1 VVDHIDDA
9 ARDELAG
16 EGMTLEKPMD
26 NAAFAH
32 RVWPAQA
39 GALTLIR
46 GDIRRWLGPL
56 EVMPEVED
64 DLVLAV
70 NEAASNVIDH
80 AYRTPGDSAV
90 IEVFFWTEPGAVLLE
105 VVDHGQWRPPG
116 PHSTGLGRGIEIM
129 QRLVEG
135 VLIRY
140 DARGTRVLL
149 RHSLPGHPRAVTA
162 HRPTPAARALG
173 PMNEAARETSD
184 KGLIVAATNDG
195 GAPAELVVDLVTHRA
210 ETTP

>member
-1 VVDHIDDA
+1 
-9 ARDELAG
+9 
-16 EGMTLEKPMD
+16 
-26 NAAFAH
+26 
-32 RVWPAQA
+32 
-39 GALTLIR
+39 
-46 GDIRRWLGPL
+46 
-56 EVMPEVED
+56 MPEVEA

-80 AYRTPGDSAV
+80 AYRTPVARAAV
-90 IEVFFWTEPGAVLLE
+90 VEVIFWAEPGALLLE
-105 VVDHGQWRPPG
+105 VVDHGHWRSPG
-116 PHSTGLGRGIEIM
+116 PHTTGRGRGIEIM

-135 VLIRY
+135 VLIRH

-162 HRPTPAARALG
+162 HRPAPARALG
-173 PMNEAARETSD
+173 PMNDAVRETGD
-184 KGLIVAATNDG
+184 KGLVVAATNDG

>member
-1 VVDHIDDA
+1 
-9 ARDELAG
+9 
-16 EGMTLEKPMD
+16 MTVEKPMD
-26 NAAFAH
+26 TVAFAH

-46 GDIRRWLGPL
+46 RDVRRWLGTL
-56 EVMPEVED
+56 EVMPEVEA

-70 NEAASNVIDH
+70 NEAVSNVIDH
-80 AYRTPGDSAV
+80 AYRTPGDSAG
-90 IEVFFWTEPGAVLLE
+90 IEVFFWTELGAVLLE

-116 PHSTGLGRGIEIM
+116 PHSTGRGRGIEIM

-135 VLIRY
+135 VLIRH

-162 HRPTPAARALG
+162 HRPAPARALG
-173 PMNEAARETSD
+173 PMNDAVRETGD
-184 KGLIVAATNDG
+184 KGLVVAATNDG